1 MNLHITNANSTLRLL
16 LLAVVVA
23 VSCVCGH
30 AQNNQYGIKDELYDI
45 YVDAYRDRTTLK
57 GLQLSTRLYNRAVQL
72 GDTKAQCIAYTL
84 PVSYYFFHREQKG
97 LFFRAVK
104 RLQDIALKLG
114 HTQYYYFAFNNKVN
128 FLLNLNLRDEAIRY
142 IHETEDFAR
151 RNKDNFGIYTCLCA
165 HGQMSISS
173 REIYTALQYYNEAL
187 NMAQKMLPGIDIGNL
202 YRRIAECYADT
213 YEHDLML
220 DYGLMAFKQCN
231 SVVTR
236 QRTVRAVCYAAI
248 MLDKNDVFERYYDAY
263 REMKGNVNPDSHDN
277 EERDIAIL
285 KMLHDR
291 DFNRAYTYIMKRD
304 NQLKRHRLLAKYYS
318 LKGDYRALAA
328 LNEDLYHFQIRDCD
342 SVRSHTYDGTLAR
355 FQNLRLD
362 MRNQQL
368 SSQRQHLDNERKSTE
383 LKAARLKLTNTQLT
397 LKNSS
402 LELSRTRSE
411 SDLLRLSY
419 RKKQLETDKLRGELN
434 TSKLNQEFN
443 DMLAMLG
450 AMCGTVIMLGIGVY
464 LWSRSHLMMDL
475 KETND
480 VLARNHTMLTRAKE
494 HAEAAS
500 RVKSTF
506 IQNMGNEIRQPLT
519 ELITLANTVASD
531 NGKMSK
537 QELSELNRQIAA
549 STGELLG
556 IVDSVLKKV

>member
-1 MNLHITNANSTLRLL
+1 MKLHLPNVNLALRLL
-16 LLAVVVA
+16 LLAAVAA
-23 VSCVCGH
+23 VSCMCG
-30 AQNNQYGIKDELYDI
+30 AQNNQYKINDELFDI

-57 GLQLSTRLYNRAVQL
+57 GLQLSTRMYNRAIQL
-72 GDTKAQCIAYTL
+72 GDTKAQCLAYTL
-84 PVSYYFFHREQKG
+84 PVSYYFFHNEQKR

-104 RLQDIALKLG
+104 RLQDMAFKLG
-114 HTQYYYFAFNNKVN
+114 HTQYYYFGFSNKVN
-128 FLLNLNLRDEAIRY
+128 FLLNLNLRDEALEY
-142 IHETEDFAR
+142 IHETEVFAR
-151 RNKDNFGIYTCLCA
+151 RNNDNYGIYSCLCA
-165 HGQMSISS
+165 HGQLFIAS
-173 REIYTALQYYNEAL
+173 REIYSAIQYFNEAL
-187 NMAQKMLPGIDIGNL
+187 NMAQKVLPNIEISNL
-202 YRRIAECYADT
+202 YRKMAECYSEIYD
-213 YEHDLML
+213 YDHML
-220 DYGLMAFKQCN
+220 DYGLMAFKN
-231 SVVTR
+231 SNTVIAR
-236 QRTVRAVCYAAI
+236 QRTVRAVCYAAL
-248 MLDKNDVFERYYDAY
+248 MLDNSALFERYYDAY
-263 REMKGNVNPDSHDN
+263 REMKGHVNPDSRDN

-291 DFNRAYTYIMKRD
+291 DLDKAYTYI
-304 NQLKRHRLLAKYYS
+304 LKLKHRLPRYRLMAKYYS

-328 LNEDLYHFQIRDCD
+328 LNEDMYHFQVCDFD

-362 MRNQQL
+362 IQNQQL